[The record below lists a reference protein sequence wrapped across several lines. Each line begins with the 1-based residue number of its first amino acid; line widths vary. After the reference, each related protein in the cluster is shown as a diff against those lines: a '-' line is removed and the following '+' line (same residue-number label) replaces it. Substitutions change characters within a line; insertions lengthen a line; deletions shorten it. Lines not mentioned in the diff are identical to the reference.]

1 MTAHETV
8 IAIDF
13 GLRNLGIAVGNT
25 LSNTARPLAVIN
37 ARDGNPDWEALTS
50 LLREWQPERVLVG
63 HPLNM
68 DGTESDMGLRAQKF
82 ARQVEGRTNIKVTM
96 VDERLSSREAKALA
110 REAGHPGDFSNEPV
124 DDQAAAI
131 ILTTWL
137 NAR

>member
-25 LSNTARPLAVIN
+25 LSNTARPLAVVS
-37 ARDGNPDWEALTS
+37 ARDGNPDWEALIS
-50 LLREWQPERVLVG
+50 LLREWQPDQVLVG

-82 ARQVEGRTNIKVTM
+82 ARQVEGRLNINVTM